1 MTLADVHRPNPFET
15 PDREDEFATRYPEQV
30 RALLATLRLSHLGG
44 IFIAECD
51 DLELRKRLFTYFRE
65 RLADEQ
71 IYLYPFEVSDT
82 DLNLVRTLRDL
93 TDQAG
98 FKTLELVGRYK
109 HIVLFIYGLEKYDK
123 EQQAQFLH
131 LLNFLRD
138 AFTLIEQPVVIW
150 AQSDFVTQ
158 MARQAPDFWSWKGAV
173 FSFPSPADRAPAAP
187 VRAPLPRTK
196 LPPLAR
202 YLHDVLDD
210 PEFFAWRDLYLPL
223 RARRVAEVKRSFVRH
238 TFLPEE
244 LAALAAHCPTRE
256 FAAGEVLIR
265 AGDPG
270 TAAYVVTEGTLEVSL
285 TDGKG
290 TELLS
295 GQIGPGDVVG
305 EIALLEQQPRTAT
318 VRALSAGQALVLD
331 HERLAELQ
339 AAEPILVSV
348 LHDLARKR
356 LESLQRFSS
365 PLRWFAAESRE
376 LFQHPPQGVLT
387 ILAHE
392 PRVALLGEAG
402 AGKTTVLR
410 RFMLDL
416 AEQAQAD
423 LAHPD
428 VRPLVPI
435 YVKLSLLDGHRTI
448 EELILDTLHHYGIYQ
463 IDDPGQVLAFLA
475 DRGQADAQPPRFVFL
490 LDGLNEM
497 PARLS
502 ARRALREFR
511 HRFFDHRLIVACRT
525 QDYVPLR
532 GYQVVILQRL
542 DSDDI
547 EKFLRRYLPAEKA
560 HAVLR
565 EMYADVQLLEL
576 GQNPL
581 ALYMFAQIAKDSQE
595 ALPKNRGVLLQRFT
609 DNLLERTDT
618 EWYRIFG
625 RSKSQV
631 PLAVRQQALAE
642 LGLLMQE
649 EGIQT
654 LSLDRCLAVFRET
667 LSHVSPREQ
676 HAVADETN
684 HLTPQ
689 DILAE
694 CIHSSLLRLSP
705 DRSQVEFL
713 HQAVQEF
720 FAAQGLRLRQ
730 ADVRPYLTDPD
741 QRHRWEGVLVLYFS
755 IAPDKA
761 RLLREILRDGADYNH
776 VLLVAECLT
785 SVGMDPDILNQ
796 VRRALEPAEAGPF
809 LFAQGLAYR
818 RLGRLP
824 EALTRLHEAV
834 KLMPDSA
841 HVHYDMGCLYRQMSQ
856 YQRAIQ
862 ALEEALKRDP
872 FFVDAYNQL
881 GITYY
886 AQAQYVEALTVFQT
900 TVQLEPDNPYHYYN
914 LGHVYK
920 MLRLYHEAAESFQQA
935 LALKPDYEEAQAQ
948 REILQKALSTGALD
962 VLERIPLLSKLTLE
976 QFYLV
981 SSHLQVQEYEP
992 GQVIFSRG
1000 ELGETF
1006 YIIDSGQVDVLAPH
1020 PSGED
1025 RVINTLSAGDFFGE
1039 IALLRATPR
1048 TATVVSRT
1056 RTRLLALRRADFDAI
1071 TRYPAIATSLE
1082 ETSSHRLLQDRHR
1095 GGRETLERYRD
1106 ERYLEELIQQME
1118 VTTLVA
1124 DIHGSTALTQAIGP
1138 DRMMVF
1144 LDEFLL
1150 EMSSAIVEYNGAVGK
1165 SLGDS
1170 VMGVF
1175 GSTRAHEEVAPSY
1188 GVRAV
1193 LAALEMRRSF
1203 LRLRERWQ
1211 KLTPQFYDAFAHSGL
1226 GIGLCTGQVALGTV
1240 GMEQTMVGEPVNVA
1254 AHMSKVVQQSRA
1266 ECDVYMD
1273 HRTQVIIS
1281 NAFRVERVHFTDDT
1295 APAPVVY
1302 RVIEH
1307 S

>member
-1 MTLADVHRPNPFET
+1 MTLMVDDHSFNPFET

-44 IFIAECD
+44 IFVAECD
-51 DLELRKRLFTYFRE
+51 DLELRKRLFAYFRE

-93 TDQAG
+93 TDQPG

-123 EQQAQFLH
+123 DQQAQFLH

-150 AQSDFVTQ
+150 ARSDFVTQ

-173 FSFPSPADRAPAAP
+173 FSFPSPPAGAPAATG
-187 VRAPLPRTK
+187 LPSPSLLRTK

-202 YLHDVLDD
+202 YLHDILDD

-244 LAALAAHCPTRE
+244 LAALTAHCPIRE

-265 AGDPG
+265 IGDPG
-270 TAAYVVTEGTLEVSL
+270 EAAYVVLEGTLEVSL
-285 TDGKG
+285 TDSKG

-295 GQIGPGDVVG
+295 GQITPGDVVG
-305 EIALLEQQPRTAT
+305 EIALLEDQPRTAT
-318 VRALSAGQALVLD
+318 VRALSAGRVLVVD
-331 HERLAELQ
+331 RQRLAELQ
-339 AAEPILVSV
+339 AAEPVLVSI
-348 LHDLARKR
+348 LRDLARKR

-365 PLRWFAAESRE
+365 PLRWFAAE
-376 LFQHPPQGVLT
+376 LFQHPPQDVLT

-392 PRVALLGEAG
+392 PRLALLGEAG

-423 LAHPD
+423 LARPE

-435 YVKLSLLDGHRTI
+435 YIKLSLLDGHHTI
-448 EELILDTLHHYGIYQ
+448 EELILDTLHHYGLYQ
-463 IDDPGQVLAFLA
+463 VSEPHQVLAFLA
-475 DRGQADAQPPRFVFL
+475 DRGEAQAQTPEFIFL

-497 PARLS
+497 PAHLN
-502 ARRALREFR
+502 ARRTLREFR
-511 HRFFDHRLIVACRT
+511 YRHFDQRFVIACRT
-525 QDYVPLR
+525 QDYIPIR
-532 GYQVVILQRL
+532 GYQAAILQPL
-542 DSDDI
+542 DSNDI

-560 HAVLR
+560 LAVLR
-565 EMYADVQLLEL
+565 EIYTDAQLLEL

-581 ALYMFAQIAKDSQE
+581 ALYMFTQIAKDSQE
-595 ALPKNRGVLLQRFT
+595 ALPKNRGVLFQRFT
-609 DNLLERTDT
+609 ANLLERTDT

-631 PLAVRQQALAE
+631 PLPVRQHALAE

-649 EGIQT
+649 AGMQT
-654 LSLDRCLAVFRET
+654 LPLEHCLDVFRQVPLRVTPPAGRET
-667 LSHVSPREQ
+667 ERSSS
-676 HAVADETN
+676 
-684 HLTPQ
+684 Q

-694 CIHSSLLRLSP
+694 AVHSSLLRLSP
-705 DRSQVEFL
+705 DRSHVEFL
-713 HQAVQEF
+713 HHSVQEF
-720 FAAQGLRLRQ
+720 FAAQGLLFRK
-730 ADVRPYLTDPD
+730 ADVGQYLTEVD
-741 QRHRWEGVLVLYFS
+741 QRLRWEGVIVLFFS

-761 RLLREILRDGADYNH
+761 RILRAILGGSADYNRI
-776 VLLVAECLT
+776 VLAAECLT
-785 SVGMDPDILNQ
+785 SVGMAPDVVDQI
-796 VRRALEPAEAGPF
+796 RRALEAAEAGPF

-824 EALTRLHEAV
+824 EALTRLHEATR
-834 KLMPDSA
+834 LMPDSA
-841 HVHYDMGCLYRQMSQ
+841 AVYYELGCLYRQMSQ

-862 ALEEALKRDP
+862 SLEEALKRDP

-920 MLRLYHEAAESFQQA
+920 MLRLYREAVESFQQA

-948 REILQKALSTGALD
+948 REMLQKALSTGALD

-981 SSHLQVQEYEP
+981 SSRLQVQEYEP

-1000 ELGETF
+1000 EIGETF
-1006 YIIDSGQVDVLAPH
+1006 YIIDAGQVDVLAPL

-1025 RVINTLSAGDFFGE
+1025 RLINTLSAGDFFGE

-1056 RTRLLALRRADFDAI
+1056 RTRLLALSRADFDAI
-1071 TRYPAIATSLE
+1071 TRYPAIASSLE

-1095 GGRETLERYRD
+1095 GGRETLDRYRD
-1106 ERYLEELIQQME
+1106 WQYLEELIQQVE
-1118 VTTLVA
+1118 VTALVA
-1124 DIHGSTALTQAIGP
+1124 DIHGSTLLTQTIGP

-1175 GSTRAHEEVAPSY
+1175 GSTPAHGEVAPSY

-1203 LRLRERWQ
+1203 LQLRERWQ
-1211 KLTPQFYDAFAHSGL
+1211 KLTPQFHQAFAACGL

-1240 GMEQTMVGEPVNVA
+1240 GMEQTMVGEPVNMA
-1254 AHMSKVVQQSRA
+1254 AHLSKLVQQSRS
-1266 ECDVYMD
+1266 ECDVYLD
-1273 HRTQVIIS
+1273 HRTQAIIS
-1281 NAFRVERVHFTDDT
+1281 NAFKVERIAFTDET
-1295 APAPVVY
+1295 GAAAPLVY

-1307 S
+1307 T